1 MLLRLPVQQH
11 RQKVRLQGQQLRLS
25 QYHLIDINTVA
36 VICAHHIY
44 AMIAAICCINVCS
57 GSGLTGVCTYNA
69 TTAAAKADRGEE
81 VVGTDHIFVKH
92 VHILLIWWH

>member
-57 GSGLTGVCTYNA
+57 GSGLTGVCTYVA
-69 TTAAAKADRGEE
+69 TTATTAAAAKADRCE
-81 VVGTDHIFVKH
+81 
-92 VHILLIWWH
+92 